1 MTVSASSNIASG
13 SPGALS
19 TSGNQIV
26 DANGASVRLTGV
38 NWDGFEAPIMA
49 PTGLWARIYQDMLDQ
64 MKDVGFNNIRLP
76 FSGDIFNATPNMEG
90 INLGLNPDLNGLT
103 PLQIMDKIV
112 AYAGEI
118 GMRITLDYHRR
129 EAGFGAEPDG
139 SWTSASHSEA
149 EWISNWQTIAKR
161 FAGNPTVVA
170 ADLFNEPGG
179 DWSVWSA
186 AAERAGAAV
195 QAANPDL
202 LIVVEGNMV
211 YNNDWYWIGG
221 NLQGAAARP
230 VELPISNK
238 LVYSPH
244 DYPGSVVDVNWLK
257 NQTEA
262 GIQDLFTKNWGFIYE
277 QNIAPIMIGEFGSRY
292 EASGDRLWLDAM
304 YKYLPG
310 DFGGDGVDGMKAG
323 DAGISWTV
331 WTWGPL
337 SGDTG
342 GILKS
347 DWMTLEA
354 AKVADLQK
362 AMAPLAPPLSATA
375 PQPTPEPVPELAP
388 APEPVV
394 SAPEPEPEPASEP
407 EPVAG
412 PAPDP
417 VAAPGPVAAPE
428 PEPVPEPGP
437 APEPAPAPLYLIG
450 SYRSDKLIGGAGD
463 DVIDGGKGDDF
474 IYGGAGDDILIGGPG
489 RDRLDGGEGS
499 DTASYVNAETGVNV
513 SLMRPKSNTGEAR
526 GDTYVSIENI
536 TGSAFNDVLK
546 GDHKANVINGGAGD
560 DILEG
565 FGGDD
570 VLIGGEGADILKGG
584 AGADTLTGG
593 CGKDI
598 FWYGAVSHSRPD
610 APDHITDFTVG
621 EDKIDL
627 RTVDANTLMARNQA
641 FSLIGSDAFSGVA
654 GELRYFGASV
664 YGDVN
669 GNGKADFQ
677 INVTIVGGGALS
689 ASDFLL

>member
-1 MTVSASSNIASG
+1 MLLMATLSTSNAASVSR
-13 SPGALS
+13 GALS

-26 DANGASVRLTGV
+26 DANDASVRLTGV

-49 PTGLWARIYQDMLDQ
+49 PTGLWARNYKDMLDQ
-64 MKDVGFNNIRLP
+64 MKEVGFNNIRLP
-76 FSGDIFNATPNMEG
+76 FSGDIFNAAPNMEG

-103 PLQIMDKIV
+103 PLQIMDQIV

-118 GMRITLDYHRR
+118 GLRVTLDYHRR

-139 SWTSASHSEA
+139 KWTSASHSET

-161 FAGNPTVVA
+161 YEGNPTVVA

-195 QAANPDL
+195 QAVNPDL

-221 NLQGAAARP
+221 NLQGAAANP
-230 VELPISNK
+230 VELPIANK

-244 DYPGSVVDVNWLK
+244 DYPSSVVDVSWLK

-262 GIQDLFTKNWGFIYE
+262 GIQDLFTRNWGYIYE

-304 YKYLPG
+304 YKYLLG
-310 DFGGDGVDGMKAG
+310 DFDGDGVDGMKAG
-323 DAGISWTV
+323 DTGISWTV

-362 AMAPLAPPLSATA
+362 VMAPLAPPLSATA
-375 PQPTPEPVPELAP
+375 PEPTLEP
-388 APEPVV
+388 APE
-394 SAPEPEPEPASEP
+394 
-407 EPVAG
+407 

-417 VAAPGPVAAPE
+417 VSVPELEAAPAPT
-428 PEPVPEPGP
+428 P
-437 APEPAPAPLYLIG
+437 APEPAPAVGPPPAPASLKLSG
-450 SYRSDKLIGGAGD
+450 GVQSDKLIGGAGN

-474 IYGGAGDDILIGGPG
+474 LYGGAGDDVLIGGPG
-489 RDRLDGGEGS
+489 RDRLVGGEGR
-499 DTASYVNAETGVNV
+499 DTASYANAESGVNV

-536 TGSAFNDVLK
+536 TGGAFNDVLK

-565 FGGDD
+565 FGGRD
-570 VLIGGEGADILKGG
+570 VLIGGDGADILKGG

-593 CGKDI
+593 GGKDI
-598 FWYGAVSHSRPD
+598 FWYGAVSHSTPD
-610 APDHITDFTVG
+610 APDLITDFTLGV
-621 EDKIDL
+621 DKIDL
-627 RTVDANTLMARNQA
+627 RAIDANMLMARNQA
-641 FSLIGSDAFSGVA
+641 FSFIGSDAFSGAA
-654 GELRYFGASV
+654 GELRQSGGCV

-669 GNGKADFQ
+669 GDGKADLQ

-689 ASDFLL
+689 GSDFLL